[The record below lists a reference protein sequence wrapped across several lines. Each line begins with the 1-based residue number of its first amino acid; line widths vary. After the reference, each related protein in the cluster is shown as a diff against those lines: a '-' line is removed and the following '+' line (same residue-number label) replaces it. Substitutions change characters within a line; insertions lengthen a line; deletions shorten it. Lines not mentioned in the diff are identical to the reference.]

1 MAKENKDALTLENT
15 EVSEVKENTKK
26 KTEKKDDD
34 NELVE
39 IELFRDNKDYKDDVF
54 VAVNGES
61 CVIKRGEKVKIKKKF
76 AKVLEQSKIQ
86 DALTARMMDEKAD
99 EYAKSNK

>member
-1 MAKENKDALTLENT
+1 MATNKET
-15 EVSEVKENTKK
+15 TK
-26 KTEKKDDD
+26 TDG

-61 CVIKRGEKVKIKKKF
+61 CVVVRGQKVKVKKKF
-76 AKVLEQSKIQ
+76 AEVIEQSMAQ
-86 DALTARMMDEKAD
+86 DVKTARMMDEKSD
-99 EYAKSNK
+99 EYFAETRARNI